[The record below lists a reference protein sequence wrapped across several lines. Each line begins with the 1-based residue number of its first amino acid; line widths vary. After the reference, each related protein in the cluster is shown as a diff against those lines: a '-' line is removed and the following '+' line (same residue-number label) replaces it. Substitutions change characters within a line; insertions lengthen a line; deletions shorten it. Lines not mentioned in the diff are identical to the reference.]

1 MKQSLSLI
9 ISIFFCELS
18 FGQYKVDTTLK
29 AEYWLMFERLPEK
42 VKKDKDTE
50 FKSGL
55 GILIGI
61 KTDTLNKKDLGPV
74 DTSLKIFSINQETG
88 EQEPL
93 ATNTSE
99 EETINVEHPQWLSC
113 GCRFKGDTLEIY
125 SGITLFSGFA
135 VITKLTGERAIAL
148 YTEHESEGKVFR
160 TKLTNKK
167 VSEFTIPA
175 TINSLTIDRRPSKGL
190 KEIYG
195 KMAVTTNGYYTYVN
209 AWGFKHDYIYKRMQL
224 QFYFHCDTKSS
235 VQQAVL
241 Q

>member
-1 MKQSLSLI
+1 MKQSLLF
-9 ISIFFCELS
+9 IFIFLCQFS

-29 AEYWLMFERLPEK
+29 SEYWRMFERLPEK
-42 VKKDKDTE
+42 IKEDKDAH

-55 GILIGI
+55 GILVSI
-61 KTDTLNKKDLGPV
+61 KTDTLNKNDHEPI

-93 ATNTSE
+93 TTTPSE
-99 EETINVEHPQWLSC
+99 QETINAENPEWLSC
-113 GCRFKGDTLEIY
+113 SCRFKGDTLEIVT
-125 SGITLFSGFA
+125 GISLFSGFA
-135 VITKLTGERAIAL
+135 VITKLTKDKAIAL
-148 YTEHESEGKVFR
+148 YSEHESEGKVFR

-167 VSEFTIPA
+167 VSEFTVPA
-175 TINSLTIDRRPSKGL
+175 TINSLTIDRRPKKGL
-190 KEIYG
+190 SDIYG
-195 KMAVTTNGYYTYVN
+195 KMAVTTNGYYSYIN

-224 QFYFHCDTKSS
+224 QFYFHCNTKSS